1 MKKLT
6 TAVLMGWPYPLGAT
20 WDGEGVNFALFS
32 EHAEQVVLCLFDA
45 KGKHEVEQI
54 PLREQTCGVWH
65 GYLSDARPGLLYGY
79 RVHGPYK
86 PELGHRF
93 NPHKLLLDPCAKRIV
108 GQPHWSEAQFG
119 YKVGNRHEDLS
130 FSTRNSA
137 PGMPK
142 CQVVDTAF
150 LWGDDRPPYTP
161 WHDTIIYEL
170 HVRGFTLLHPEIPPH
185 MRGTYAGL
193 ASEPA
198 IHYLK
203 SLGVTA
209 VELLPVHYF
218 VDERHLIDKKLHNY
232 WGYSPIGYFAPDP
245 RYAATENPVSE
256 FKSMVKTLHSAGIEV
271 LLDVVYNHT
280 AEGNHLGPTLCF
292 RGIDN
297 AVYYRL
303 SPEHPRYTMDYTG
316 CGNTLNTSHPRV
328 IQLVMDSLRYWVQE
342 MHVDGFRFDLAAA
355 LARESHGDVDQMGS
369 FMDVMQQDP
378 VLARVKLIA
387 EPWDTGHG
395 GYQVGQFPVTV
406 SEWNGKYRDVV
417 RDYWRGEGGLIG
429 DLAYRL
435 TGSADLYQHNGRRPQ
450 ASINFITAHDG
461 FTLYDLVSYNHRHNQ
476 ANLENNQD
484 GDPHNQSWNCGVEGE
499 TTDPAIMALRSRQ
512 RRNFLATL
520 LLSQGI
526 PMLLAGDEAGRTQ
539 KGNNNAY
546 CQDSEISWFNWDLIW
561 LDDNRQLFMFV
572 QRLVQLRREHPTFR
586 RRHFFRGIHG
596 SGVRD
601 ILWFNPDGRE
611 INDDEWD
618 HDYARCLGLYL
629 PGDGLG
635 DWDRRGHPLQDDDF
649 LMLFNAHHEEIPFVL
664 PIVRGEAFF
673 EVMIDTALP
682 HGYPTNDNQHPAE
695 EPYPVGGRS
704 LVLLRHSRHL
714 DPFTA
719 TEPDGDSSVL
729 QASI

>member
-1 MKKLT
+1 MDKST
-6 TAVLMGWPYPLGAT
+6 TSVLMGWPYPLGAT
-20 WDGEGVNFALFS
+20 WDGEGVNFALF
-32 EHAEQVVLCLFDA
+32 AENAERVVLCLFDA
-45 KGKHEVEQI
+45 KGKHEIEQI

-65 GYLSDARPGLLYGY
+65 GYLPEARPGLLYGY
-79 RVHGPYK
+79 RVHGPYR
-86 PELGHRF
+86 PESGHRF
-93 NPHKLLLDPCAKRIV
+93 NPHKLLLDPCARRIV

-119 YKVGNRHEDLS
+119 YRVGSTREDLS

-142 CQVVDTAF
+142 CQVADTAF
-150 LWGDDRPPYTP
+150 LWGDDRSPHTP
-161 WHDTIIYEL
+161 WHDTLIYEL
-170 HVRGFTLLHPEIPPH
+170 HVRGFTLRHPEVPPH
-185 MRGTYAGL
+185 LRGTYAGL
-193 ASEPA
+193 ACEPV

-203 SLGVTA
+203 TLGVTA
-209 VELLPVHYF
+209 VELLPVQYF
-218 VDERHLIDKKLHNY
+218 VDERHLLDKKLHNY

-256 FKSMVKTLHSAGIEV
+256 FKSMVKSLHSAGIEV

-280 AEGNHLGPTLCF
+280 AEGNQLGPTLCF

-328 IQLVMDSLRYWVQE
+328 LQLVMDSLRYWVQE

-355 LARESHGDVDQMGS
+355 LAREVSGDIDQAGS

-395 GYQVGQFPVTV
+395 GYQVGQFPITW

-435 TGSADLYQHNGRRPQ
+435 TGSADLYQHNGRRPH
-450 ASINFITAHDG
+450 ASVNFVTAHDG
-461 FTLYDLVSYNHRHNQ
+461 FTLYDLVSYNERHNE

-484 GDPHNQSWNCGVEGE
+484 GDPHNRSWNCGVEGD
-499 TTDPAIMALRSRQ
+499 TTDKKILALRLRQ

-520 LLSQGI
+520 LLSQGV

-539 KGNNNAY
+539 RGNNNAY
-546 CQDSEISWFNWDLIW
+546 CQNSEISWFDWDIAW
-561 LDDNRQLFMFV
+561 LPDNRELLAFV
-572 QRLVQLRREHPTFR
+572 QRLVQLRRAHPTFR

-601 ILWFNPDGRE
+601 VLWFNPDGRE
-611 INDDEWD
+611 IDDDEWD

-629 PGDGLG
+629 PGDGVA
-635 DWDRRGHPLQDDDF
+635 DWDKRGHPLEDDDF
-649 LMLFNAHHEEIPFVL
+649 LLLLNAHDEAIRFVL
-664 PIVRGEAFF
+664 PVVRGDAAF
-673 EVMIDTALP
+673 EVLVDTALAQ
-682 HGYPTNDNQHPAE
+682 GFPAE
-695 EPYPVGGRS
+695 KSRHLAKKPYSVQARS
-704 LVLLRHSRHL
+704 LVLLRHPRHL
-714 DPFTA
+714 GPFA
-719 TEPDGDSSVL
+719 GSEPDSDSSVL
-729 QASI
+729 EISP